1 MERLRLG
8 IIGIGQTMVR
18 TLTERPGIA
27 DLPYVQITAA
37 ADPRKHALEHFQREL
52 GGQVFETAEALVESP
67 DVDAVYVATPP
78 EFHAS
83 QAILAAEHRKHVI
96 VEKPM
101 ALSMDEC
108 LAMNEA
114 ADRNGVKLIAAHT
127 HSFDAPIKTM
137 RDIIQGGDLG
147 QLRMMNSWNF
157 NEFNQRPWPQREL
170 RSTHGPILDQANHQ
184 VDILRYLGGGLVKSV
199 RAHAIWD
206 DERGTEGGFAAF
218 LQFESGV
225 PATMVYDARGFFD
238 TSELFW
244 GIGEGGTARSPSTN
258 LEMRARLA
266 SVAGPDVERILEEQ
280 KEGVRYGAIRG
291 EGWPGIW
298 TTWRAGHSAGGE
310 RHQPFFGL
318 TVVSCERGAM
328 RQYPDTI
335 MVYGTDRKEEIPIKA
350 TLEGRQAEIAE
361 LWAGLTSQSPI
372 MHDGRWG
379 QATMEVCLAILQS
392 STEGREIQMRHQTA
406 VERS

>member
-1 MERLRLG
+1 VQKLRLG

-37 ADPRKHALEHFQREL
+37 ADPRRPALEVFQRDF
-52 GGQVFETAEALVESP
+52 GGQVFETAEALVQSP
-67 DVDAVYVATPP
+67 DVDAVYVSTPP
-78 EFHAS
+78 ELHAS
-83 QAILAAEHRKHVI
+83 QAILAAEHKKHVI

-101 ALSMDEC
+101 ALSLADC

-114 ADRNGVKLIAAHT
+114 AERNGVKLIAAHT

-137 RDIIQGGDLG
+137 REIIQSGDLG
-147 QLRMMNSWNF
+147 GLRMLNTWNF
-157 NEFNQRPWPQREL
+157 NEFNQRPWPYREL

-184 VDILRYLGGGLVKSV
+184 VDILRFLGGGLVKSV

-206 DERGTEGGFAAF
+206 DERGTEGGFTAF
-218 LQFESGV
+218 LQFADGV
-225 PATMVYDARGFFD
+225 PATMVYDARGFFE

-244 GIGEGGTARSPSTN
+244 GIGEGGTARNPATN
-258 LEMRARLA
+258 LDMRARLA
-266 SVAGPDVERILEEQ
+266 SVAGPDAEQVLEEQ
-280 KEGVRYGAIRG
+280 KEGMRYGAVRG

-298 TTWRAGHSAGGE
+298 STWRAGHGGGGE

-335 MVYGTDRKEEIPIKA
+335 MVYGTDRKQEIPIEP
-350 TLEGRQAEIAE
+350 TLQGRQAEIAE
-361 LWAGLTSQSPI
+361 LWHGLTLGAPI

-392 STEGREIQMRHQTA
+392 SAEGREIQMRYQTP